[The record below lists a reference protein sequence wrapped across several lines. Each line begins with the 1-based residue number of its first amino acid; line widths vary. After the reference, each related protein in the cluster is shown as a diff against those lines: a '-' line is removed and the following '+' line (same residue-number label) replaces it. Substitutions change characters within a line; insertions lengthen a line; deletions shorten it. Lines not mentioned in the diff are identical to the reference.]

1 MDKICQ
7 INIKA
12 KLSILTSS
20 TMVMTYLLV
29 AFTLVQ
35 FHWII
40 KAFILLGGSFIL
52 KEFSLY
58 SYG

>member
-1 MDKICQ
+1 
-7 INIKA
+7 
-12 KLSILTSS
+12 
-20 TMVMTYLLV
+20 MTDLLV

-35 FHWII
+35 FYWII

>member
-1 MDKICQ
+1 
-7 INIKA
+7 
-12 KLSILTSS
+12 
-20 TMVMTYLLV
+20 MVMTYLLV

-40 KAFILLGGSFIL
+40 KEFILLGGSFIL